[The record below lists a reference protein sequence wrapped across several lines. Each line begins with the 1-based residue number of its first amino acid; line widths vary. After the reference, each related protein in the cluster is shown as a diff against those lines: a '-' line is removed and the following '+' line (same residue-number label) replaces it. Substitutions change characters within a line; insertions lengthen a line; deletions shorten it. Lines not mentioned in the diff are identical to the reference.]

1 MLDDRIYL
9 RANSSEKRIFRE
21 VAKRKI
27 QDGNAVIRVIMR
39 NYIKSYFVEEIQS
52 VTLPAEKALC
62 DEEWAKEKKI
72 PLDAN
77 IEVVFKEN
85 RIEYNRSDNNS
96 NEPVLVGLD
105 KWDDIFENYPELL
118 EYALGA

>member
-1 MLDDRIYL
+1 MG
-9 RANSSEKRIFRE
+9 KRE
-21 VAKRKI
+21 
-27 QDGNAVIRVIMR
+27 
-39 NYIKSYFVEEIQS
+39 
-52 VTLPAEKALC
+52 
-62 DEEWAKEKKI
+62 KI

-77 IEVVFKEN
+77 IEGVFKEN